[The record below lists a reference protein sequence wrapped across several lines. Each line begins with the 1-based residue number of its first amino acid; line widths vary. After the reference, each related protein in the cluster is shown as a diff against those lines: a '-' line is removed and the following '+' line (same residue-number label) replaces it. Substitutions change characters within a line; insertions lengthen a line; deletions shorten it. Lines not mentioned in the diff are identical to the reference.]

1 MRALLPVAM
10 VLSLCGATVAQES
23 VLNRRIQADAPGAAV
38 VWVPDGIASGA
49 FAWRVAESAR
59 VPLMFEASPLDY
71 RDPAIVAQRFDLE
84 GLTVREALDLLVAQD
99 PRYQWEERDGV
110 VVIRP
115 SGLSSDRDAALN
127 RRIRGVGGTHLRL
140 EDVLTRITA
149 AVAGPGSSPDVP
161 LGIDSGDFALDV
173 PSGSALD
180 VLVAAARAH
189 GGVMWSVPSGTEG
202 RNRTGFSLGFRTF
215 AGGGAGGT
223 GSAPR

>member
-1 MRALLPVAM
+1 MRVVLPIAM
-10 VLSLCGATVAQES
+10 AISFCVPMFAQES
-23 VLNRRIQADAPGAAV
+23 VLNRRIRADAQSGAV

-84 GLTVREALDLLVAQD
+84 GLTVRDALDLLVAQD

-115 SGLSSDRDAALN
+115 SGLSRDRDDALN
-127 RRIRGVGGTHLRL
+127 RQIRGVRGTHLRL
-140 EDVLTRITA
+140 EDVLTRVTA

-161 LGIDSGDFALDV
+161 PGIDSGDFALDV
-173 PSGSALD
+173 PSGSVLD

-189 GGVMWSVPSGTEG
+189 GGVMWSAPSGTEG
-202 RNRTGFSLGFRTF
+202 RSRAGFSLGFRTF
-215 AGGGAGGT
+215 AGGGAGRT